1 MENTLLGSVGIA
13 KDIQHSGV
21 CHSDLSI
28 MRCGWA
34 GLPPTPKGQV
44 GGHEGI
50 GIVQKLGDG
59 AEKNVNL
66 GDIVGIKWAAA
77 MCEKCGPCRNG
88 FDGHCVLKKFSG

>member
-1 MENTLLGSVGIA
+1 
-13 KDIQHSGV
+13 
-21 CHSDLSI
+21 

-50 GIVQKLGDG
+50 GIIQKLGPG
-59 AEKNVNL
+59 AEKNVRL
-66 GDIVGIKWAAA
+66 GDRVGIKWAAA